1 MSGRVE
7 KLLKA
12 YPEMIQKRD
21 CLAYQLAHFKGVS
34 AEDVIASMMT
44 PKVDGERVKSSN
56 LSDKTAQIALEYRE
70 KQARMNRE
78 WYAYLEKQLQDA
90 TEEIKFIESAVAAL
104 PNPLSEL
111 MLDVLKGHLTWEQLA
126 EKHHLSRATV
136 GRYKKRAIAQLN
148 VLLEEHEHELEAYLL
163 S

>member
-44 PKVDGERVKSSN
+44 PKVS
-56 LSDKTAQIALEYRE
+56 
-70 KQARMNRE
+70 
-78 WYAYLEKQLQDA
+78 
-90 TEEIKFIESAVAAL
+90 
-104 PNPLSEL
+104 
-111 MLDVLKGHLTWEQLA
+111 
-126 EKHHLSRATV
+126 
-136 GRYKKRAIAQLN
+136 
-148 VLLEEHEHELEAYLL
+148 
-163 S
+163 

>member
-21 CLAYQLAHFKGVS
+21 CLAYQLAHFKGGS

-78 WYAYLEKQLQDA
+78 WYAYLEKQLQAVND
-90 TEEIKFIESAVAAL
+90 EIVFLESAIDSL
-104 PNPLSEL
+104 PDKLAFFMRDLVIE
-111 MLDVLKGHLTWEQLA
+111 HLTWDALENKYHISRFTVSAYRKKAIRELDA
-126 EKHHLSRATV
+126 RYDEREKEM
-136 GRYKKRAIAQLN
+136 IAYM
-148 VLLEEHEHELEAYLL
+148 LE
-163 S
+163 

>member
-70 KQARMNRE
+70 KQARMNQE
-78 WYAYLEKQLQDA
+78 WCEWLERQWQLLND
-90 TEEIKFIESAVAAL
+90 EILFLESAISSL
-104 PNPLSEL
+104 PDRLAPFMRDLVIE
-111 MLDVLKGHLTWEQLA
+111 HLTWDALES
-126 EKHHLSRATV
+126 KYHISRFTV
-136 GRYKKRAIAQLN
+136 SAYRKKAIR
-148 VLLEEHEHELEAYLL
+148 ELEARYDEREKEMIAYMLG
-163 S
+163 

>member
-21 CLAYQLAHFKGVS
+21 CLAYQLAHFKGLS
-34 AEDVIASMMT
+34 AEDVIDSMMT
-44 PKVDGERVKSSN
+44 PKVDGERVKSSR

-70 KQARMNRE
+70 QQKRMNRE
-78 WYAYLEKQLQDA
+78 WYAYLEQELLQMC
-90 TEEIKFIESAVAAL
+90 EEIHFIEATVATL
-104 PNPLSEL
+104 PKPLDGL
-111 MLDVLKGHLTWEQLA
+111 MGDVLKGDLTWDQLA
-126 EKHHLSRATV
+126 EKHHMSRASV
-136 GRYKKRAIAQLN
+136 GRYRQKAIRQLEN
-148 VLLEEHEHELEAYLL
+148 LLAAHERELQTYLL

>member
-7 KLLKA
+7 KPLKA

-44 PKVDGERVKSSN
+44 PRIDGERVKSSN

-78 WYAYLEKQLQDA
+78 WYAYLEKQLQCVND
-90 TEEIKFIESAVAAL
+90 EIVFLEAAIDSL
-104 PNPLSEL
+104 PGRLASIMRDMVVNRI
-111 MLDVLKGHLTWEQLA
+111 TWNALA
-126 EKHHLSRATV
+126 EKYYVSQRMIGKYRRKAL
-136 GRYKKRAIAQLN
+136 
-148 VLLEEHEHELEAYLL
+148 HELERMYDEHDSQEAAFTL

>member
-44 PKVDGERVKSSN
+44 PRIDGERVKSSN

-78 WYAYLEKQLQDA
+78 WYAYLEKQLQCVND
-90 TEEIKFIESAVAAL
+90 EIVFLEAAIDSL
-104 PNPLSEL
+104 PGRLASIMRDMVVNRI
-111 MLDVLKGHLTWEQLA
+111 TWNALA
-126 EKHHLSRATV
+126 EKYYVSQRMIGKYRRKAL
-136 GRYKKRAIAQLN
+136 
-148 VLLEEHEHELEAYLL
+148 HELERMYDEHDSQEAAFTL

>member
-12 YPEMIQKRD
+12 YPETIQKRD

-78 WYAYLEKQLQDA
+78 WCEWLERQWQLLND
-90 TEEIKFIESAVAAL
+90 EILFLESAIDSL
-104 PNPLSEL
+104 PDKLAFFMRDLVIE
-111 MLDVLKGHLTWEQLA
+111 HLTWDALES
-126 EKHHLSRATV
+126 KYHISRFTV
-136 GRYKKRAIAQLN
+136 SAYRKKAIR
-148 VLLEEHEHELEAYLL
+148 ELEARYDEREKEMIAYMLG
-163 S
+163 

>member
-56 LSDKTAQIALEYRE
+56 LPDKTAQIALEYRE

-78 WYAYLEKQLQDA
+78 WYAYLENSFRMSRENRVSGVRNPGCRKAMGAAGIFSSHTWMLWLKNITCRSTLGNIRNFGIGRMYRSMNRNGLHSNDVPFKQ
-90 TEEIKFIESAVAAL
+90 
-104 PNPLSEL
+104 
-111 MLDVLKGHLTWEQLA
+111 
-126 EKHHLSRATV
+126 
-136 GRYKKRAIAQLN
+136 
-148 VLLEEHEHELEAYLL
+148 
-163 S
+163 